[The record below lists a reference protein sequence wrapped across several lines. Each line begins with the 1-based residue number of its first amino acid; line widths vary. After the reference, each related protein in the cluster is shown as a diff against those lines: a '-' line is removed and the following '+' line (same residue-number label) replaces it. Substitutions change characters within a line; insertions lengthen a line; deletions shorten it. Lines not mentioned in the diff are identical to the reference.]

1 MREEPWESF
10 EEIRAVWIDSLMQ
23 KGAEMGAFL

>member
-1 MREEPWESF
+1 MREELREAF

-23 KGAEMGAFL
+23 KGAEMEAFL